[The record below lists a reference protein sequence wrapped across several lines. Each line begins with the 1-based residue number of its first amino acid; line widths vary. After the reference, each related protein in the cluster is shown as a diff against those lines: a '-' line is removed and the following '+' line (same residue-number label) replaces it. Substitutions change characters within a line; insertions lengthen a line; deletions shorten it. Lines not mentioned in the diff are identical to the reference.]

1 MNKIKI
7 IFQVLF
13 LVCSFISCQNY
24 ESMDLT
30 DFDGNNKYDGTV
42 WDYLQEGETNL
53 ELRFDSLKHV
63 ISANADLQTL
73 LDDENA
79 RLTLFAIP
87 DECFTSVL
95 NTLNMYRE
103 KNNLGAPLTLD
114 SLLTKDEIIIH
125 DTIVSGINNRDTI
138 FNDRIYNYPKEMRE
152 LACRYLFDTMYDTN
166 TIEADGG
173 EIIAES
179 YDYSYNMGITASRHA
194 AEGAV
199 ASGIRFMVF
208 SDCNNS
214 QLTSRWT
221 QSDVVCF
228 DIRAKNG
235 IVHVLSTGH
244 EFGFDEFVTRFNNF
258 GNEYETTE

>member
-13 LVCSFISCQNY
+13 LVCSLNSCQNY
-24 ESMDLT
+24 ESVDLI
-30 DFDGNNKYDGTV
+30 DFDKNNKYDGTI
-42 WDYLQEGETNL
+42 WNYLQKGETNL
-53 ELRFDSLKHV
+53 NLHFDSLAHV
-63 ISANADLQTL
+63 IGVSADLQAL

-95 NTLNMYRE
+95 NTLNMYRK
-103 KNNLGAPLTLD
+103 KNDLGAPLTLD
-114 SLLTKDEIIIH
+114 SLLTKEEIIIH

-152 LACRYLFDTMYDTN
+152 LTCRYLFDTMYDTN
-166 TIEADGG
+166 MIEADGG
-173 EIIAES
+173 EVIAES
-179 YDYSYNMGITASRHA
+179 YDYSYSMGLTASRHA

-199 ASGIRFMVF
+199 ASGIKFMVF

-214 QLTSRWT
+214 QLTSKWA
-221 QSDVVCF
+221 QSDVFRF
-228 DIRAKNG
+228 DIHTRNG

-258 GNEYETTE
+258 GNEYKTTE